1 MKLDFGLYTEPQIFD
16 QNSQKFIAVTD
27 LQAQKVYIFNEK
39 AELLPGFPVYGTS
52 KIDFGNVDIDNRNEF
67 VVRGDENEILLY
79 KL

>member
-1 MKLDFGLYTEPQIFD
+1 EH
-16 QNSQKFIAVTD
+16 FITVTD
-27 LQAQKVYIFNEK
+27 LQAQRVYIFNEK